1 MHLSLSLKTTGDS
14 FQDPPLPQ
22 YTKSSDDQ
30 VSYIKRRSRVI
41 PRASS
46 LVAQLVKKLPA
57 IVGDERD
64 MSSSPGLGRSPGEG
78 NGNLFQYFCLENS
91 MDGGAWQDTVHEVT
105 KSRT

>member
-1 MHLSLSLKTTGDS
+1 MHLQSSLKTTGDS
-14 FQDPPLPQ
+14 FQDPPVPQ

-30 VSYIKRRSRVI
+30 VSYIKRHNRVI

-57 IVGDERD
+57 IVGDARD